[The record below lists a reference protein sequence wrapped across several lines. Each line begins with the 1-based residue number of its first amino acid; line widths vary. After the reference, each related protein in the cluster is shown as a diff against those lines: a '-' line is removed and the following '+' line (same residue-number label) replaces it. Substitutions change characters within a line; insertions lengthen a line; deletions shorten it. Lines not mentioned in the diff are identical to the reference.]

1 MQKELYYQYE
11 SKLQKQVIKLCHSL
25 ELKLHFNKK
34 GPKIF
39 TNYQRVMLIILYLR
53 SKKSLINFVKE
64 LHETRWPIWLGLKEI
79 PGKSTINDWMKLFGL
94 DFIRQFLEHFLVQEK
109 PLVMAIDATG
119 IDSWQRSRHYERRI
133 KQCGFKEKYMP
144 YVKADVLVDT
154 KTKLIHDFTIRMK
167 PRHDTLGAKTIF
179 KRLKL
184 KNVLILGDKG
194 YDSEELHQILYE
206 SKNKFYAPIRKSSRN
221 RPNGRFRK
229 KAYDNPPKNK
239 GMRSIAESVIGS
251 LKSQLNSLRSKL
263 HFTKK
268 REFGWKILI
277 YNMNLF
283 LQLIFELL
291 YFIKFYY
298 YSTNSICYS
307 G

>member
-25 ELKLHFNKK
+25 ELRLHFNRK

-39 TNYQRVMLIILYLR
+39 TNYQRIMIIILYLR

-64 LHETRWPIWLGLKEI
+64 LHETRWPIWLGLREI
-79 PGKSTINDWMKLFGL
+79 PKKSTINDWMRLFDL
-94 DFIRQFLEHFLVQEK
+94 RFIRKFLNHLLVDEK
-109 PLVMAIDATG
+109 PSVMAIDATG
-119 IDSWQRSRHYERRI
+119 IDSWKRSRHYERRI
-133 KQCGFKEKYMP
+133 KQCGFREKYMP

-154 KTKLIHDFTIRMK
+154 KTKIIHDFTIRVK
-167 PRHDTLGAKTIF
+167 PRHDTLGARTIF

-184 KNVLILGDKG
+184 KNVLVLGDKG
-194 YDSEELHQILYE
+194 YDSEELYQILYE
-206 SKNKFYAPIRKSSRN
+206 KGNKFYAPIRKSSRN

-229 KAYDNPPKNK
+229 KAFDNPPYNK
-239 GMRSIAESVIGS
+239 GMRSIVESVIGS

-268 REFGWKILI
+268 REFAWKVLI
-277 YNMNLF
+277 YNLNLF
-283 LQLIFELL
+283 LQLVFELL
-291 YFIKFYY
+291 RFINFYLY
-298 YSTNSICYS
+298 DLI
-307 G
+307 